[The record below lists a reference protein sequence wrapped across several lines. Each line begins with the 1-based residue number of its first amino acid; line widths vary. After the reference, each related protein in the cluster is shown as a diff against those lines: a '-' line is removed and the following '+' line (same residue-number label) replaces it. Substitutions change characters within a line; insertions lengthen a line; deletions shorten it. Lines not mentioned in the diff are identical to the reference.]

1 MLAARE
7 SVPNKIVTIRPSE
20 PSWINSNVKRNIRQR
35 KRLYKKAKRTNTV
48 NRWEQFKHKR
58 NEVNTLIRTAKS
70 QYNVKLAYNL
80 KNNDINSKKWYKLT
94 SELLTQ
100 KTDQTSIPFLE
111 VDNKIVENDIDKAEA
126 LNTYF
131 CKQSRIDDSAAALPD
146 LVLPDYA
153 FLDEIYITD
162 EDVREAIIRLN
173 SNKAPGPDLI
183 SPRLFKEGM
192 QQLVPQLR
200 RLFNLSLRLKKFPEP
215 WKKSNLTAIHK
226 KGSLTNPGIYR
237 PISLLNYNGKLM
249 ERCVH
254 KHLTN
259 YFIKNNVRTPYQLGF
274 VGGDSTVNQLLY
286 LSNEF
291 SKALDEGREIRVVF
305 YDISKA
311 FDRVWHRGLI
321 HKLNSVGLSGCLI
334 DWLSDYLD
342 NRQQRV
348 CLQNCTSTW
357 QTINAGVPQG
367 SILGP
372 LLFLI
377 FINDIVKNIRGNIR
391 LFADDAILFDIV
403 ENPLLTGITLNED
416 LSSIFL
422 WAMQWLV
429 DFNPIKQETFIIS
442 KKRIKPPHPLL
453 YMGSTVISE
462 VTSHKHLGIIFN
474 NDVSWNNYI
483 NTIVDKAYKCLGILR
498 KHKFNLDR
506 CSLDKMYKLFIRPLL
521 EYGNIIWD
529 NCSQESKKAVKNIQ
543 LDAARIAT
551 GAKKV
556 CSVPKLI
563 MKLGMK
569 HYRIGV
575 RSTNCA

>member
-1 MLAARE
+1 
-7 SVPNKIVTIRPSE
+7 
-20 PSWINSNVKRNIRQR
+20 
-35 KRLYKKAKRTNTV
+35 
-48 NRWEQFKHKR
+48 
-58 NEVNTLIRTAKS
+58 
-70 QYNVKLAYNL
+70 
-80 KNNDINSKKWYKLT
+80 
-94 SELLTQ
+94 
-100 KTDQTSIPFLE
+100 
-111 VDNKIVENDIDKAEA
+111 
-126 LNTYF
+126 
-131 CKQSRIDDSAAALPD
+131 
-146 LVLPDYA
+146 
-153 FLDEIYITD
+153 
-162 EDVREAIIRLN
+162 
-173 SNKAPGPDLI
+173 
-183 SPRLFKEGM
+183 
-192 QQLVPQLR
+192 
-200 RLFNLSLRLKKFPEP
+200 
-215 WKKSNLTAIHK
+215 
-226 KGSLTNPGIYR
+226 
-237 PISLLNYNGKLM
+237 M

-259 YFIKNNVRTPYQLGF
+259 YFIENNVKTPYQSGF

-305 YDISKA
+305 CDISKV
-311 FDRVWHRGLI
+311 FDRVWHRGFI
-321 HKLNSVGLSGCLI
+321 HKLRSVGLSGSLI

-367 SILGP
+367 SILGQ
-372 LLFLI
+372 LMFLI

-453 YMGSTVISE
+453 YMRNTVILE

-474 NDVSWNNYI
+474 NDMSWNNYI
-483 NTIVDKAYKCLGILR
+483 ITIVDKAYKRLGILR

-529 NCSQESKKAVKNIQ
+529 NCLQESKKAVENIQ

-551 GAKKV
+551 GATKV
-556 CSVPKLI
+556 CSVQKLYNETGYETLQNRRKKH
-563 MKLGMK
+563 KLCMMYK
-569 HYRIGV
+569 ITHNLTPDYLRQLLPPRV
-575 RSTNCA
+575 QERSRYLLRNPNNFIVPAT

>member
-1 MLAARE
+1 MDDVNKCAEQFSDSIMLAARE
-7 SVPNKIVTIRPSE
+7 SIPNKIVTIRPSE
-20 PSWINSNVKRNIRQR
+20 LSWINSNIKRNIRQR

-58 NEVNTLIRTAKS
+58 NEVNALIRTAKS
-70 QYNVKLAYNL
+70 QYNVKLAKDL

-94 SELLTQ
+94 SELLIQ
-100 KTDQTSIPFLE
+100 KTDQTPIHFLE
-111 VDNKIVENDIDKAEA
+111 VDNKIIENDIDKAEA

-131 CKQSRIDDSAAALPD
+131 CKQSRIDDSVATLPD

-173 SNKAPGPDLI
+173 SKKAPGPDLI

-226 KGSLTNPGIYR
+226 KDSLTNSGNYR

-259 YFIKNNVRTPYQLGF
+259 YFIENNVITPYQSGF

-291 SKALDEGREIRVVF
+291 FKALDEGREIRVVF
-305 YDISKA
+305 CDISKP
-311 FDRVWHRGLI
+311 FNRVWHRGLI
-321 HKLNSVGLSGCLI
+321 HKLRSVGLSGSLI

-357 QTINAGVPQG
+357 QTTNAGIPQG
-367 SILGP
+367 SI
-372 LLFLI
+372 
-377 FINDIVKNIRGNIR
+377 
-391 LFADDAILFDIV
+391 
-403 ENPLLTGITLNED
+403 
-416 LSSIFL
+416 
-422 WAMQWLV
+422 
-429 DFNPIKQETFIIS
+429 
-442 KKRIKPPHPLL
+442 
-453 YMGSTVISE
+453 
-462 VTSHKHLGIIFN
+462 
-474 NDVSWNNYI
+474 
-483 NTIVDKAYKCLGILR
+483 
-498 KHKFNLDR
+498 
-506 CSLDKMYKLFIRPLL
+506 
-521 EYGNIIWD
+521 
-529 NCSQESKKAVKNIQ
+529 
-543 LDAARIAT
+543 
-551 GAKKV
+551 
-556 CSVPKLI
+556 
-563 MKLGMK
+563 
-569 HYRIGV
+569 
-575 RSTNCA
+575 